1 MLEDK
6 VRTDSYKDFIL
17 GNKHLFQGK
26 TVLDVGC
33 GTGILSMFC
42 AQAGADQVFAI
53 EQSSIYQKA
62 QKIIYDN
69 GFQDRIKYYKP
80 LLLEEETDVFQS
92 LTRQGRRYLS
102 SCIKS

>member
-6 VRTDSYKDFIL
+6 VRTDSYRDFIL
-17 GNKHLFQGK
+17 GHKHLFQGK

-42 AQAGADQVFAI
+42 AQVGAEQVFAI

-62 QKIIYDN
+62 QKIVYDN
-69 GFQDRIKYYKP
+69 GFQDCIKYDDP
-80 LLLEEETDVFQS
+80 LPLHKGEANVSQS
-92 LTRQGRRYLS
+92 AAWQG
-102 SCIKS
+102 